1 MEKILI
7 IGTYVKKLNLKWE
20 NYMINNQ
27 ILKILYENRDDY
39 VSGEN
44 LAGIFSISR
53 AAISKRIE
61 KLRQKGVNIHS
72 VPNRGYKIVSMPD
85 FLIEES
91 VTIGVLEGQ
100 IIGNHIEVFDE
111 IDSTNEQA
119 KKIAKN
125 AREGTIVV
133 ANIQTNGKGRR
144 GREFESKRGGL
155 YFSIILKP
163 DVAIEKVPF
172 ITQLAACSIYK
183 ALNEM
188 GVDISIKWPNDIILN
203 DKKICGILCEMSC
216 EIDYLSYVVAGIGIN
231 MKKVDFEEGLEKIAT
246 SLEQEGY
253 ELDNLELFWNILK
266 YFDYF
271 YKKYTMHDYAEMLD
285 ILRENSYI
293 INKNIDVLTSNEKRK
308 AKAKDIDEKG
318 FLVVE
323 YENGDIEHINYG
335 EVSVRKR

>member
-1 MEKILI
+1 
-7 IGTYVKKLNLKWE
+7 
-20 NYMINNQ
+20 MINNK

-39 VSGEN
+39 VSGED

-72 VPNRGYKIVSMPD
+72 VPNRGYKIISMPD

-91 VTIGVLEGQ
+91 VSISVPEGQ
-100 IIGNHIEVFDE
+100 IIGNTIEVFDE

-133 ANIQTNGKGRR
+133 ANNQTNGKGRR

-246 SLEQEGY
+246 SLE
-253 ELDNLELFWNILK
+253 K
-266 YFDYF
+266 V
-271 YKKYTMHDYAEMLD
+271 M
-285 ILRENSYI
+285 NSI
-293 INKNIDVLTSNEKRK
+293 I
-308 AKAKDIDEKG
+308 
-318 FLVVE
+318 
-323 YENGDIEHINYG
+323 
-335 EVSVRKR
+335 

>member
-1 MEKILI
+1 
-7 IGTYVKKLNLKWE
+7 
-20 NYMINNQ
+20 MINNE

-44 LAGIFSISR
+44 LAAVFSISR

-61 KLRQKGVNIHS
+61 KLRLKGVNIHS
-72 VPNRGYKIVSMPD
+72 VPNRGYKIISMPD

-91 VTIGVLEGQ
+91 VTIGVMEGQ
-100 IIGNHIEVFDE
+100 IIGNTIEVFDE
-111 IDSTNEQA
+111 IDSTNEYA

-125 AREGTIVV
+125 ASDGTIVA
-133 ANIQTNGKGRR
+133 ANVQTKGKGRR
-144 GREFESKRGGL
+144 GRGFESKKGGM

-163 DVAIEKVPF
+163 DVAIEEVPF
-172 ITQLAACSIYK
+172 ITQMTACSIYK
-183 ALNEM
+183 ALSEM
-188 GVDISIKWPNDIILN
+188 GVDTLIKWPNDIIIN
-203 DKKICGILCEMSC
+203 DKKLCGILCEMSC

-231 MKKVDFEEGLEKIAT
+231 MKKVDFEEEVGKIAT

-253 ELDNLELFWNILK
+253 ELDNLVLFWNILK
-266 YFDYF
+266 NFDHF
-271 YKKYTMHDYAEMLD
+271 YKKYTMHDYDEMLD
-285 ILRENSYI
+285 ILRANSHI
-293 INKNIDVLTSNEKRK
+293 LNKDIEILTSNEIKK

-335 EVSVRKR
+335 EVSVRKKR

>member
-1 MEKILI
+1 
-7 IGTYVKKLNLKWE
+7 
-20 NYMINNQ
+20 MINNK

-39 VSGEN
+39 VSGED

-72 VPNRGYKIVSMPD
+72 VPNRGYKIISMPD

-91 VTIGVLEGQ
+91 VSISVPEGQ
-100 IIGNHIEVFDE
+100 IIGNTIEVFDE

-133 ANIQTNGKGRR
+133 ANIQTNGKGTR
-144 GREFESKRGGL
+144 GTDFESKRGGL

>member
-1 MEKILI
+1 M
-7 IGTYVKKLNLKWE
+7 
-20 NYMINNQ
+20 NQ
-27 ILKILYENRDDY
+27 K
-39 VSGEN
+39 
-44 LAGIFSISR
+44 
-53 AAISKRIE
+53 
-61 KLRQKGVNIHS
+61 
-72 VPNRGYKIVSMPD
+72 
-85 FLIEES
+85 
-91 VTIGVLEGQ
+91 
-100 IIGNHIEVFDE
+100 EVDC
-111 IDSTNEQA
+111 
-119 KKIAKN
+119 
-125 AREGTIVV
+125 
-133 ANIQTNGKGRR
+133 
-144 GREFESKRGGL
+144 
-155 YFSIILKP
+155 IILKP

>member
-1 MEKILI
+1 
-7 IGTYVKKLNLKWE
+7 
-20 NYMINNQ
+20 
-27 ILKILYENRDDY
+27 
-39 VSGEN
+39 
-44 LAGIFSISR
+44 
-53 AAISKRIE
+53 
-61 KLRQKGVNIHS
+61 
-72 VPNRGYKIVSMPD
+72 
-85 FLIEES
+85 
-91 VTIGVLEGQ
+91 
-100 IIGNHIEVFDE
+100 DE

>member
-1 MEKILI
+1 
-7 IGTYVKKLNLKWE
+7 
-20 NYMINNQ
+20 MINNE

-44 LAGIFSISR
+44 LAAVFSISR

-61 KLRQKGVNIHS
+61 KLRLKGVNIHS
-72 VPNRGYKIVSMPD
+72 VPNRGYKIISMPD

-91 VTIGVLEGQ
+91 VTIGVMEGQ
-100 IIGNHIEVFDE
+100 IIGNTIEVFDE
-111 IDSTNEQA
+111 IDSTNEYA

-125 AREGTIVV
+125 ASDGTIVA
-133 ANIQTNGKGRR
+133 ANVQTKGKGRR
-144 GREFESKRGGL
+144 GRGFESKKGGM

-163 DVAIEKVPF
+163 DVAIEEVPF
-172 ITQLAACSIYK
+172 ITQMTACSIYK
-183 ALNEM
+183 ALSEM
-188 GVDISIKWPNDIILN
+188 GVNTLIKWPNDIILN
-203 DKKICGILCEMSC
+203 DKKLCGILCEMSC

-231 MKKVDFEEGLEKIAT
+231 MKKVDFEEEVGKIAT

-266 YFDYF
+266 NFDHF
-271 YKKYTMHDYAEMLD
+271 YKKYTMHDYDEMLD
-285 ILRENSYI
+285 ILRANSHI
-293 INKNIDVLTSNEKRK
+293 LNKDIEILTSNEIKK
-308 AKAKDIDEKG
+308 AKAKDMDEKG

-335 EVSVRKR
+335 EVSVRRKR

>member
-1 MEKILI
+1 
-7 IGTYVKKLNLKWE
+7 
-20 NYMINNQ
+20 MINKE
-27 ILKILYENRDDY
+27 ILKILYENRDGY

-44 LAGIFSISR
+44 LAGVFSISR

-61 KLRQKGVNIHS
+61 KLKLKGVNIHS
-72 VPNRGYKIVSMPD
+72 VPNRGYKIISMPD

-91 VTIGVLEGQ
+91 ASIGVPEGQ
-100 IIGNHIEVFDE
+100 KIGNTIEVFDE

-125 AREGTIVV
+125 ASDGTVVV
-133 ANIQTNGKGRR
+133 ANIQTKGKGRR
-144 GREFESKRGGL
+144 GREFESRKGGL

-163 DVAIEKVPF
+163 DVAIEEVPF
-172 ITQLAACSIYK
+172 ITQMSACSIYK

-188 GVDISIKWPNDIILN
+188 GVDVSIKWPNDIILN
-203 DKKICGILCEMSC
+203 DKKLCGILCEMSC
-216 EIDYLSYVVAGIGIN
+216 EVDYLSYVVAGIGIN
-231 MKKVDFEEGLEKIAT
+231 MKKVDFEQEVGKIAT

-253 ELDNLELFWNILK
+253 DLDNLELFWNILK
-266 YFDYF
+266 YFDHF
-271 YKKYTMHDYAEMLD
+271 YQKYIMHDYGEMLD

-293 INKNIDVLTSNEKRK
+293 MNKDIDILTSNEIKK

-318 FLVVE
+318 FLIVE
-323 YENGDIEHINYG
+323 YENGEIGHINYG

>member
-1 MEKILI
+1 
-7 IGTYVKKLNLKWE
+7 
-20 NYMINNQ
+20 MINNK

-39 VSGEN
+39 VSGED

-72 VPNRGYKIVSMPD
+72 VPNRGYKIISMPD

-91 VTIGVLEGQ
+91 VSISVPEGQ
-100 IIGNHIEVFDE
+100 IIGNTIEVFDE

-144 GREFESKRGGL
+144 GTDPESKRGGL

>member
-1 MEKILI
+1 
-7 IGTYVKKLNLKWE
+7 
-20 NYMINNQ
+20 MINNK

-39 VSGEN
+39 VSGED

-72 VPNRGYKIVSMPD
+72 VPNRGYKIISMPD

-91 VTIGVLEGQ
+91 VSISVPEDQ
-100 IIGNHIEVFDE
+100 IIGNTIEVFDE

-253 ELDNLELFWNILK
+253 ELNNLELFWNILK

-271 YKKYTMHDYAEMLD
+271 YKKYTMHDYAEMLN